1 MAETFMAAP
10 RLLTMEGITKTF
22 PGVRALEHVD
32 LRVESGEIHALIGKN
47 GAGKSTLIR
56 ILGGVYQPDEGRI
69 LIGGQEVKLATPQ
82 AAIAQGIAIVH
93 QELSLVPTL
102 SVAENIFLG
111 RWRVDG
117 GFWNIQWNNLRQE
130 AINVLRRLASEID
143 PRDRVGNLSVA
154 QQQHVEIAKALSR
167 GPRILVMDEPTSSLS
182 SQDGDRLL
190 KIVKAL
196 ANSGVTIIFISH
208 RLAEVEQVADKITVL
223 RDGRTGGTS
232 ERGKMDRAG
241 IVRLMLGKELTQTD
255 VRPPQ
260 RVRDRVVLSVRHLC
274 RRGVLNDVS
283 FELHEGEI
291 LGLAGRSLGV
301 TELILAK
308 SI

>member
-1 MAETFMAAP
+1 MATP
-10 RLLTMEGITKTF
+10 PLLTMEGITKTF

-117 GFWNIQWNNLRQE
+117 GFWNIQWNNLRRE
-130 AINVLRRLASEID
+130 AINVLRRLTSEID
-143 PRDRVGNLSVA
+143 PRDRVRKF
-154 QQQHVEIAKALSR
+154 ER
-167 GPRILVMDEPTSSLS
+167 
-182 SQDGDRLL
+182 
-190 KIVKAL
+190 
-196 ANSGVTIIFISH
+196 
-208 RLAEVEQVADKITVL
+208 
-223 RDGRTGGTS
+223 RTTAA
-232 ERGKMDRAG
+232 R
-241 IVRLMLGKELTQTD
+241 
-255 VRPPQ
+255 
-260 RVRDRVVLSVRHLC
+260 RDR
-274 RRGVLNDVS
+274 
-283 FELHEGEI
+283 
-291 LGLAGRSLGV
+291 
-301 TELILAK
+301 
-308 SI
+308 